1 MNKHP
6 NILDRERAALV
17 IVDVQESFRE
27 VIPDFATMASRI
39 ATLAQGAQI
48 LGIPVL
54 ITEQYPRGLGKTA
67 SEIIAAV
74 GPDAPVFEKTAF
86 SSCGA
91 ASFTDHLSSLARDQV
106 ILCGIEAHIC
116 INQTA
121 HDLLAGNRQVH
132 LVTDCIGARTERN
145 RAVALRK
152 MRVSGALLSTVEM
165 ALFEMLGDARDQ
177 HFKSIQALIK

>member
-6 NILDRERAALV
+6 NILDRDRAALV
-17 IVDVQESFRE
+17 IVDLQESFRE
-27 VIPDFATMASRI
+27 VIPDFAALAERI
-39 ATLAQGAQI
+39 ATLARGAQI
-48 LGIPVL
+48 LGVPVL
-54 ITEQYPRGLGKTA
+54 VTEQYPRGLGKTA
-67 SEIIAAV
+67 SEITAV
-74 GPDAPVFEKTAF
+74 LNPDTPVFEKTAF

-91 ASFTDHLSSLARDQV
+91 ESFTDHLASLARDQ
-106 ILCGIEAHIC
+106 ILLCGIEAHIC

-132 LVTDCIGARTERN
+132 LVTDCIGARSERN

-152 MRVSGALLSTVEM
+152 MRGSGALLSTVEM

-177 HFKSIQALIK
+177 HFKSIQALIR